1 MKQKQA
7 SEPQKRLLEK
17 ARETAEQ
24 TRLEEGR
31 TWFFSSGTPFRV
43 AQWGFL
49 LFGLLLTVILL
60 AFWIGL
66 LLAMGDMNA
75 SSSGYAA
82 LVYDTRL
89 TGICLLLVVAAL
101 IFLRFRQYAVSGV
114 LVLVEAI
121 LFLPNQ
127 GLRLQQLIE
136 GDGWKRILL
145 YSLPTVL
152 VALCGLYLIACVVA
166 DRIRVKRICADFVRR
181 IQASHLAKEGAITTA
196 AEWDAYVEEFLAEP
210 IHIRPKRSLRKKK
223 KKDKKTEEDA

>member
-31 TWFFSSGTPFRV
+31 AWLFSSGTPFRV

-89 TGICLLLVVAAL
+89 TGFCLLLVVAAL

-114 LVLVEAI
+114 LALVEAI

-152 VALCGLYLIACVVA
+152 VALCGLYLIACVAA

-181 IQASHLAKEGAITTA
+181 IQA
-196 AEWDAYVEEFLAEP
+196 
-210 IHIRPKRSLRKKK
+210 
-223 KKDKKTEEDA
+223 